1 MRRCPASV
9 SRSHNRPGVA
19 DFPLLDHAGAAE
31 IIWERAIERAESMP
45 TQLPWLRFFATGT
58 VVKRKA
64 EDSKPVARSSSKAAP
79 KTRLLGVGLDNEDGH
94 TRLTRGGNFTLYGGS
109 EETHGRM
116 QETAIKM
123 NEELSRRGKRLEDCS
138 PREVCD
144 LLHDA
149 SN

>member
-1 MRRCPASV
+1 MSGLAES
-9 SRSHNRPGVA
+9 SWHA
-19 DFPLLDHAGAAE
+19 ELPLLDRAGTGE
-31 IIWERAIERAESMP
+31 IIWERATERAESMP
-45 TQLPWLRFFATGT
+45 TQLPRFRFLAIGI
-58 VVKRKA
+58 VVKRKS
-64 EDSKPVARSSSKAAP
+64 DDPKPVARSSSKVAP
-79 KTRLLGVGLDNEDGH
+79 KARLLGVGLDNEDGH
-94 TRLTRGGNFTLYGGS
+94 TRLTRGSNFTLYGGS

-138 PREVCD
+138 PREVFD